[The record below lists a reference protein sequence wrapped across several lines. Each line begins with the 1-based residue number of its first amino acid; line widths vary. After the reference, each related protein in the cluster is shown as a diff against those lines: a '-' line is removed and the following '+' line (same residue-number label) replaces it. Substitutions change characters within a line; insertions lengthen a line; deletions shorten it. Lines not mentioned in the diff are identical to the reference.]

1 VAGEAASG
9 VAGVPPPAGH
19 AALAEHAC
27 HLGICCQTSV
37 EDIHTSALILQSFSI
52 RKGYTEFFMTL
63 SEQRTSLILI
73 TIQYSFSDKKRKV
86 EVNGF
91 PTK

>member
-9 VAGVPPPAGH
+9 VAGVPPAGH

-27 HLGICCQTSV
+27 YIGVCCQTSV

-63 SEQRTSLILI
+63 SEQEISLILN
-73 TIQYSFSDKKRKV
+73 TIQYSFSDKKGK
-86 EVNGF
+86 
-91 PTK
+91 

>member
-1 VAGEAASG
+1 VGGEAASG
-9 VAGVPPPAGH
+9 VAGVPPAGH

-27 HLGICCQTSV
+27 CLGVCCQTSV
-37 EDIHTSALILQSFSI
+37 EDLHTLALILQSFSI
-52 RKGYTEFFMTL
+52 RKRYTEFFMIL
-63 SEQRTSLILI
+63 NEQRTSLIPI
-73 TIQYSFSDKKRKV
+73 TIQYSFSDKKREV